1 MSHRLLFVGGA
12 LLIGLSGCA
21 RDATSRVK
29 EADKAAVAAED
40 ERFQMEEARED
51 ARESDT
57 DAKKQAWRAQTAV
70 KGERA
75 KYREKLETEIAEA
88 NAKLAPPA
96 GDSQPS
102 EEKRTKLNQKRDVLK
117 GHLDTL
123 DQPDYKDWP
132 IQKKKIDADLDRFD

>member
-1 MSHRLLFVGGA
+1 MSHRFLLIGGA
-12 LLIGLSGCA
+12 LLVGLSGCA
-21 RDATSRVK
+21 KDATSRVK
-29 EADKAAVAAED
+29 EADKAAIAAED
-40 ERFQMEEARED
+40 EKFQMEEAKED
-51 ARESDT
+51 SRESDT

-75 KYREKLETEIAEA
+75 KYREKLETEIADA
-88 NAKLAPPA
+88 NAKLAPPE
-96 GDSQPS
+96 QPS

-123 DQPDYKDWP
+123 EQPDYKDWP